1 MYELWLEWKL
11 PEGAFPDWAMQMLY
25 TKRRMI
31 LEALPT
37 LHGKN
42 LACWCPLPEPGRP
55 TCATRRC
62 CVEFVR
68 KGSPVRGR
76 RRDGW
81 RIIGDE
87 TTLALLNPVLR
98 ALEMLTFIAR
108 HLHPPDFAE
117 LMASIGAPDED
128 LKSARARQ
136 SKWPEPLSE
145 HQDRAGRVERRGAGV
160 ILRAPRGTQG
170 DGDIRR
176 VYRALRLLPK
186 GLEALYPLA
195 RILPP
200 VNRFFLDP
208 ALRSDEA
215 LQRLSFGTP
224 ASDNTGVMQFGE
236 KERGGFWLYVP
247 ENYAPDRAWPLVMA
261 LHGGSGTGRLFLWS
275 WLRDAR
281 SRGAILVAPTS
292 VGSTWALMGADADT
306 PNLMRILEFI
316 RSRWNV
322 DPARLLLTGMSDGG
336 TFSYVS
342 GLEAGSPFTHLAPVS
357 AAFHPLLAQMADAD
371 RMRGLPIHII
381 HGALDWMFPVEL
393 ARQAHRALSKA
404 GAAVTYRE
412 VEDLSHTYPR
422 ELNGTLL
429 AWMDATPTNRLAAA
443 G

>member
-1 MYELWLEWKL
+1 MEDHQE
-11 PEGAFPDWAMQMLY
+11 
-25 TKRRMI
+25 
-31 LEALPT
+31 
-37 LHGKN
+37 
-42 LACWCPLPEPGRP
+42 
-55 TCATRRC
+55 
-62 CVEFVR
+62 
-68 KGSPVRGR
+68 
-76 RRDGW
+76 
-81 RIIGDE
+81 E
-87 TTLALLNPVLR
+87 TTLALLNPLLR
-98 ALEMLTFIAR
+98 ALEMLTFVAR
-108 HLHPPDFAE
+108 HLHPPDFEE

-136 SKWPEPLSE
+136 SQWPKRL
-145 HQDRAGRVERRGAGV
+145 AGFETALDASTDAALKSFSG
-160 ILRAPRGTQG
+160 LREALRG

-215 LQRLSFGTP
+215 LQQSFLRAP
-224 ASDNTGVMQFGE
+224 ASDNTGVMQFAE
-236 KERGGFWLYVP
+236 KERGGYWLYVP
-247 ENYAPDRAWPLVMA
+247 ENYAPERAWPLVIA
-261 LHGGSGTGRLFLWS
+261 LHGGSGTGHLFLWS

-292 VGSTWALMGADADT
+292 VGNTWALMGADADT
-306 PNLMRILEFI
+306 PNLIRILKFV

-322 DPARLLLTGMSDGG
+322 DPERVLLTGMSDGG

-371 RMRGLPIHII
+371 RTRGLPIHIV
-381 HGALDWMFPVEL
+381 HGALDWMFPVEV
-393 ARQAHRALSKA
+393 ARQAHGALSKA

-412 VEDLSHTYPR
+412 VGDLSHTYPR

-429 AWMDATPTNRLAAA
+429 EWMDATPTSRIAAA